1 MNFPTLNG
9 HHPQS
14 SFENCYV
21 SITSSGNLIKNTKDN
36 GSIYFGG
43 FVGYYLRDIN
53 HTNEWLQIRSTN
65 YGRSAVLI
73 NNLEVRGT
81 KSTSTV
87 YAGAFCGYMNPSYPV
102 NLRNSYHTTIQTSGQ
117 FTVNTVNS
125 NNKHIGSIDNSYV
138 CGNGVGPSIFTGVSG
153 AEYNL
158 NLTIN

>member
-1 MNFPTLNG
+1 M
-9 HHPQS
+9 
-14 SFENCYV
+14 
-21 SITSSGNLIKNTKDN
+21 IKNTKDN

-43 FVGYYLRDIN
+43 FVGYYLGDN
-53 HTNEWLQIRSTN
+53 NDWLQIRSTN
-65 YGRSAVLI
+65 YKRSDVVI

-102 NLRNSYHTTIQTSGQ
+102 NLAKSYHTTIQTSGQ
-117 FTVNTVNS
+117 FTVNTVNPD
-125 NNKHIGSIDNSYV
+125 NKHIGSIDNSYV

>member
-36 GSIYFGG
+36 GYIHFGG
-43 FVGYYLRDIN
+43 FVGYYLRDN
-53 HTNEWLQIRSTN
+53 TNDWLQISSTN
-65 YGRSAVLI
+65 YKRSDVVI

-81 KSTSTV
+81 QSTSTV

-117 FTVNTVNS
+117 FAVYTVNS

-138 CGNGVGPSIFTGVSG
+138 CGNGVGPSIFTGVFG